1 LRVAATLAN
10 RPVRRIVCAD
20 GADGRSF
27 ALADGPV
34 NDLLRDPARP
44 GFESARVWAT
54 DRTPAVAL
62 TAQAVAAMPGLL
74 EPPSRGALF
83 RIVTV
88 PPDSAWSSNVSTGA
102 AREFFVAAAA
112 EHLWR
117 GAGAK
122 HPYMQ
127 QSSTLDLCVV
137 LEGELHLI
145 LDTAEVALCAG
156 DSIVQR
162 GARHAWSNRSN
173 RPAVLAISSHD
184 GVHSG
189 GAQQG

>member
-1 LRVAATLAN
+1 MEGVRVDTIAN
-10 RPVRRIVCAD
+10 RPVRRIVTVD

-27 ALADGPV
+27 ALSDAPV
-34 NDLLRDPARP
+34 PDVMRDPARP
-44 GFESARVWAT
+44 GFESTRVWAT

-62 TAQAVAAMPGLL
+62 TAQSIAAMPALL

-88 PPDSAWSSNVSTGA
+88 PPDSAWGGNVSPEA
-102 AREFFVAAAA
+102 AREFFVVAGA

-145 LDTAEVALCAG
+145 LDTAEIPLRAG

-184 GVHSG
+184 GER
-189 GAQQG
+189 

>member
-1 LRVAATLAN
+1 VTDTMAN
-10 RPVRRIVCAD
+10 RPVRRIVTVD
-20 GADGRSF
+20 GEDGRSF
-27 ALADGPV
+27 ALSDAPV
-34 NDLLRDPARP
+34 SDVLRDPARP
-44 GFESARVWAT
+44 GFESTRVWAT

-62 TAQAVAAMPGLL
+62 TAQAVAEMPARL
-74 EPPSRGALF
+74 EPSRGGALF

-88 PPDSAWSSNVSTGA
+88 PPDSAWNSSVSPQA
-102 AREFFVAAAA
+102 AREFFVAANA

-122 HPYMQ
+122 HAYMQ

-137 LEGELHLI
+137 LEGELHLV
-145 LDTAEVALCAG
+145 LDTAEVVLRAG

-162 GARHAWSNRSN
+162 GTRHAWSNRST

-184 GVHSG
+184 GERRLPPP
-189 GAQQG
+189 QR

>member
-1 LRVAATLAN
+1 MADTIAN
-10 RPVRRIVCAD
+10 RPVRRIVTVD
-20 GADGRSF
+20 GADDRSF
-27 ALADGPV
+27 ALSDGPV
-34 NDLLRDPARP
+34 DDVLRDPARP
-44 GFESARVWAT
+44 GFASTRVWAT

-62 TAQAVAAMPGLL
+62 TAQAVAALPGLL

-88 PPDSAWSSNVSTGA
+88 PPDSAWSAKASPQA
-102 AREFFVAAAA
+102 AREFFVAAGA
-112 EHLWR
+112 EHIWR
-117 GAGAK
+117 GAGAM
-122 HPYMQ
+122 HPYLQ

-145 LDTAEVALCAG
+145 LDTAQVSLRAG

-162 GARHAWSNRSN
+162 GTRHAWSNRSN

-184 GVHSG
+184 GTA
-189 GAQQG
+189 GAGA

>member
-1 LRVAATLAN
+1 VPDTIAN
-10 RPVRRIVCAD
+10 RPLRRIVTID

-27 ALADGPV
+27 ALSDGPV
-34 NDLLRDPARP
+34 DDVLRDPARP
-44 GFESARVWAT
+44 GFESVRVWAT
-54 DRTPAVAL
+54 DRTPAAAL
-62 TAQAVAAMPGLL
+62 PADAVAALPGLL
-74 EPPSRGALF
+74 EPPRAGALF

-88 PPDSAWSSNVSTGA
+88 PPDSAWNGIVSPDA
-102 AREFFVAAAA
+102 AGEFFAAAHA

-145 LDTAEVALCAG
+145 LDTAEVQLHAG

-162 GARHAWSNRSN
+162 GTRHAWSNRSS

-184 GVHSG
+184 GERRG
-189 GAQQG
+189 EAAQR